1 MEGTCSKDT
10 LQHQYNIRCSK
21 FHIIDSGSGIN
32 IEVDYTNGANTI
44 PDCFFAS
51 AASDEDLKLL
61 YEELG
66 NYLRQKKKKPIIPKS
81 KIIKHDFTNSKKITL

>member
-1 MEGTCSKDT
+1 MEGTCSKGT
-10 LQHQYNIRCSK
+10 LQYQYNIRCSK
-21 FHIIDSGSGIN
+21 FHFIDSGSGIN

-66 NYLRQKKKKPIIPKS
+66 TYLRQKKKKVIS
-81 KIIKHDFTNSKKITL
+81 LENKIIKHDFTNSKK